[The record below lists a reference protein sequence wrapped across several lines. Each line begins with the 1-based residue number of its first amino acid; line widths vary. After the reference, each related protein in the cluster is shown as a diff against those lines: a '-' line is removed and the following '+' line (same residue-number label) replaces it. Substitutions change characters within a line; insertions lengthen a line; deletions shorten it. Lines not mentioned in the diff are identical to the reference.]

1 MTSFSDD
8 FSSVLD
14 LDDVSVVTGGSQ
26 MSRTTYFVT
35 KPCPCLKQRRPNLS
49 THAPLTSVTT
59 SPPFELVSVDFL
71 HDLDQSPGG
80 YEYIRLYIDL

>member
-1 MTSFSDD
+1 MCLWSLVAAKWAELPYWMKMESDI
-8 FSSVLD
+8 
-14 LDDVSVVTGGSQ
+14 
-26 MSRTTYFVT
+26 TYFVT

-71 HDLDQSPGG
+71 HDLDQSSGG